1 MSKGLRKDGRNM
13 NKKQNVTI
21 TMEADTW
28 QMVRSQSARLGV
40 SASALVSMV
49 MGTYCLQQQAILDRL
64 LNATPKEL
72 ADFKK
77 SLEGAMQ

>member
-1 MSKGLRKDGRNM
+1 M

-21 TMEADTW
+21 TMETDIW
-28 QMVRSQSARLGV
+28 QMVRSQSAKLGV

-49 MGTYCLQQQAILDRL
+49 MGTYCVQQQAILERL

-72 ADFKK
+72 AEFKK
-77 SLEGAMQ
+77 SLEGAVQ